1 MKSVTIHNK
10 EFNVYL
16 ESGKIEGVIRE
27 MAEELAKEY
36 ADKNPLFVGVLNGS
50 FRFASD
56 LMKHIEFPCEINF
69 VKLTSYR
76 GTESSGKVKDL
87 IGFNSEVEGRHVVV
101 LEDIVDTG
109 HTWEYLHKLI
119 SDRKPAS
126 LKIATL
132 LFKPTPY
139 LSRLPI
145 HHFGFEIPNLFV
157 VGYGL
162 DYDGYGRNLNDIY
175 QIKS

>member
-1 MKSVTIHNK
+1 MKSVTIHDK
-10 EFNVYL
+10 YFAVYL
-16 ESGKIEGVIRE
+16 ESGKIDQAIRE
-27 MAEELAKEY
+27 IAEEIKQEY
-36 ADKNPLFVGVLNGS
+36 EDKNPIFVAVLNGA

-56 LMKHIEFPCEINF
+56 LMKYIDFPCEIEF

-76 GTESSGKVKDL
+76 GTESTGKVKDL
-87 IGFNSEVEGRHVVV
+87 VGFNKDVADRHIIV

-109 HTWEYLHKLI
+109 HTWEYLHGLFSKL
-119 SDRKPAS
+119 SPAS
-126 LKIATL
+126 FKIATL

-139 LSRLPI
+139 LSKLPI
-145 HHFGFEIPNLFV
+145 HFHGFEIPNLFV

-162 DYDGYGRNLNDIY
+162 DFDGYGRNLNDIY